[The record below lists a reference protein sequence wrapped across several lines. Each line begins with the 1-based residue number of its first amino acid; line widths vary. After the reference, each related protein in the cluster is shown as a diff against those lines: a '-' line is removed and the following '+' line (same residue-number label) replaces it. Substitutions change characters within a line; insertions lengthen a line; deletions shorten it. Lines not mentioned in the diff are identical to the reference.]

1 MTMARKKI
9 EIFTAGCPACD
20 EAATLVL
27 RLANSAHDVAI
38 RDMHQAAVAR
48 KAKRLG
54 IKSLPAI
61 VIDGRLA
68 DCCAGRGPD
77 EAVLRQAL
85 A

>member
-1 MTMARKKI
+1 MARKQI

-20 EAATLVL
+20 EAVV
-27 RLANSAHDVAI
+27 RVRQLAGGMHDISI
-38 RDMHQAAVAR
+38 RDMHQPAVAAAAR
-48 KAKRLG
+48 RHG
-54 IKSLPAI
+54 VKSLPAI

-68 DCCAGRGPD
+68 DCCAGRGPE